1 MKVLISHKN
10 SGIDKSE
17 YKVYDKFIKYLQKEY
32 PLKHDVTIYFLG
44 KRVGGMTT
52 GSRMENVLKILSKGR
67 LNRDIMRTI
76 AHEWVHEYQ
85 RTIIKRPHGQ
95 DIGGKNEDEANSESG
110 AVMKKFERDHPDTEP
125 VIYK

>member
-1 MKVLISHKN
+1 MKVGIVHKN
-10 SGIDKSE
+10 SGISKSE

-32 PLKHDVTIYFLG
+32 PLKHDITIYFLG
-44 KRVGGMTT
+44 ERVGGMTT

-85 RTIIKRPHGQ
+85 RTIIKRPHGP

-110 AVMKKFERDHPDTEP
+110 AVMKKFERDHPDTES